1 MLQSDINIENE
12 AFMELIYCVISSL
25 ERYSQSLKFY
35 HCVKDGRIRVF
46 SDLYY
51 PVSGQNQR
59 SHPYTG
65 KYESEKTTR
74 LRSKTQT
81 FSR

>member
-1 MLQSDINIENE
+1 MLQSDINTENE

-25 ERYSQSLKFY
+25 ERYSQSLKFH

-51 PVSGQNQR
+51 PV
-59 SHPYTG
+59 
-65 KYESEKTTR
+65 
-74 LRSKTQT
+74 
-81 FSR
+81 